1 MFNGWIKEREII
13 KAKRE
18 KKLKT
23 EIKEENEFT
32 FSLNISCEFCETLFY
47 TLNSIFHTI

>member
-1 MFNGWIKEREII
+1 MFNGWVKERKI

-32 FSLNISCEFCETLFY
+32 FSLNISCELYETLFY
-47 TLNSIFHTI
+47 TLNSIFHTF